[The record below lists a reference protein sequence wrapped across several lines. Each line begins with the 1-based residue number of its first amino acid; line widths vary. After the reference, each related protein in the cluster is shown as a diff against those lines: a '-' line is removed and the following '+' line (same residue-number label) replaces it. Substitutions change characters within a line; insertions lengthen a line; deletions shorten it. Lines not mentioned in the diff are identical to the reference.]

1 MAKKQRSLRFEMP
14 FAMTDPVLVNPEVGI
29 THASRRGSKHS
40 FTTDTTLLDSP
51 DHRLLRAGIVLAH
64 RVTNGLGEW
73 YLDAP
78 GWGPWLPSDRAEP
91 LGAAGDLPEEFA
103 SLVRPFRRSAALGPV
118 AAINNR
124 RVEWNLLG
132 TDGVTLARVRDEQL
146 ELRRGGLVT
155 ARFRE
160 ITVLPRQEMA
170 RPQIDHVVEALL
182 ASGGAQVERFPVLV
196 ERIGAP
202 ATGLTDFRGPLTRG
216 DDMSLEGFVSWL
228 FARRLDAVMR
238 ADLTLRSGQSDDMDL
253 LRHELAEY
261 RGEVR
266 SLAFALEPAW
276 RELLEHE
283 LDLVLNGLASRTVHQ
298 LGDEYFD
305 VLDSLVMGARAPKLG
320 NLSQQRAL
328 TVLRQQATS
337 VASILFDRARSLT
350 MTSHEDRWQGTLA
363 AAQQMTTL
371 AHTNRVLF
379 GKQAKRLEESL
390 GEVVEQLR
398 LAQMPP
404 GVGEPS
410 VDLEWDPVTAFQEG
424 RRYERRRQECT
435 TARRA
440 FIEQWSEHERR
451 MRKVQQKAEKLADER
466 RRGKGSKR

>member
-14 FAMTDPVLVNPEVGI
+14 FAMTDPVLVNPELGI

-51 DHRLLRAGIVLAH
+51 DHRLLRAGITLAH
-64 RVTNGLGEW
+64 RVTDGLGEW

-78 GWGPWLPSDRAEP
+78 GWGPWLPTGRREP
-91 LGAAGDLPEEFA
+91 LGAAGDLPDEFA
-103 SLVRPFRRSAALGPV
+103 SLVRPFRRRAPLGPV
-118 AAINNR
+118 AAVNTR
-124 RVEWNLLG
+124 RVEWNLQG
-132 TDGVTLARVRDEQL
+132 ADAQTLARVRDERI
-146 ELRRGGLVT
+146 ELRRGGLVM

-160 ITVLPRQEMA
+160 VTVTPGEAMTRAQ
-170 RPQIDHVVEALL
+170 RDHVVEALL
-182 ASGGAQVERFPVLV
+182 ACGGAQVERFPVLV

-202 ATGLTDFRGPLTRG
+202 ATGLTDFRGPFSRG

-238 ADLTLRSGQSDDMDL
+238 ADLTLRSGQSTDMDL
-253 LRHELAEY
+253 LRRELAEY

-283 LDLVLNGLASRTVHQ
+283 LELVLRDLASRTVHQ

-320 NLSQQRAL
+320 DLSQHRAL
-328 TVLRQQATS
+328 AVLRQQATS
-337 VASILFDRARSLT
+337 VATILFDRARSLT
-350 MTSHEDRWQGTLA
+350 MTSHEDRWAGTLA

-379 GKQAKRLEESL
+379 GKQAKKLEETL
-390 GEVVEQLR
+390 GEVIEQLR

-440 FIEQWSEHERR
+440 FIEQWPEHERR
-451 MRKVQQKAEKLADER
+451 MRKAKEKSNKRAAERKDRGR
-466 RRGKGSKR
+466 RR